1 MKCARIAALLLA
13 CACLACPARAGGIVP
28 LVRQPAAARGGV
40 LAVPL
45 QAAPGTRWP
54 DTLSLQ
60 RTDGGQ
66 AIEGVVA
73 WIGEAEPSVA
83 RAWTQADES
92 LDVRPASRAQEGG
105 AVLLLAKVPADVRGS
120 LRLDGE
126 SIEPTWFE
134 LATPEPDAGRA
145 MLAPSATPGM
155 DQPDPSAPAEWFRW
169 WLLADASGTR
179 PPAPTGDT
187 ASQLFALHRAQL
199 WQAGLDRVERLSPGV
214 ATELRERLTAVS
226 TEMRGAV
233 QARVASWIAESDS
246 LSTLLGVLVDATR
259 SDQQVVETALTW
271 LRAQSPLTCWIES
284 DDGASV
290 RVVAL
295 NASGEEALVR
305 LAWLESPAMPALAL
319 RVPAHGIG
327 RQSVDRPPELMP
339 DVFTRNASPLR
350 GTLLLQWN
358 DWKRRMAVG
367 PARFTPR
374 PPGFPLG
381 VLLPSMRLAD
391 AQRGAV
397 VAPPEAWRTTAS
409 LRKRFG
415 RWEVFAECLRPTTT
429 ELDELEVMV
438 GEGTR
443 IARIRVREH
452 GEPVID
458 GAGELPP
465 PVITR
470 GSFTDRWR
478 CVIELPEAWCAA
490 SPPASVKGAKR
501 ITATPLRLGV
511 ARSPGGVGTRQS
523 AVLAVP
529 PWAAIPV
536 LSLDPSGWWSGA
548 RPAVA
553 AESPVP

>member
-1 MKCARIAALLLA
+1 MNSARIAAVLLA
-13 CACLACPARAGGIVP
+13 SLWMACQARAGGIVP

-54 DTLSLQ
+54 DTLRLQ

-66 AIEGVVA
+66 AIEGTVA
-73 WIGEAEPSVA
+73 WIGAAEPTVA
-83 RAWTQADES
+83 RAWTQADE
-92 LDVRPASRAQEGG
+92 LLEVRPASRAQEGG
-105 AVLLLAKVPADVRGS
+105 AVLLLAKVPADVRGP
-120 LRLDGE
+120 LQLDGE
-126 SIEPTWFE
+126 SIEPTWLE

-145 MLAPSATPGM
+145 ALAPSATPGM

-169 WLLADASGTR
+169 WLLADASGMR
-179 PPAPTGDT
+179 PPAPTGDA

-226 TEMRGAV
+226 IETRGAV

-246 LSTLLGVLVDATR
+246 LTTLLGILVDAAR

-295 NASGEEALVR
+295 NASGEEAVVR

-319 RVPAHGIG
+319 RVPAHGVG

-358 DWKRRMAVG
+358 DWKRRMALG

-415 RWEVFAECLRPTTT
+415 RWEVFAECLRPAAT

-443 IARIRVREH
+443 IARIRVHER

-458 GAGELPP
+458 GAGDLPP

-470 GSFTDRWR
+470 GTFADRWR
-478 CVIELPEAWCAA
+478 CVIELPEAWSGAVPTA
-490 SPPASVKGAKR
+490 LAKGANR
-501 ITATPLRLGV
+501 VAATPLRLGV

-529 PWAAIPV
+529 PWAAVPV
-536 LSLDPSGWWSGA
+536 LSLDPAGWWSGA
-548 RPAVA
+548 RPVA
-553 AESPVP
+553 SPAP

>member
-1 MKCARIAALLLA
+1 MKSARIVVLLLA
-13 CACLACPARAGGIVP
+13 SLGMAITARAQGIEP
-28 LVRQPAAARGGV
+28 AVRQPVAVRGGV

-45 QAAPGTRWP
+45 QAASGTRWP
-54 DTLSLQ
+54 DTLVLQ
-60 RTDGGQ
+60 RTDGGEP
-66 AIEGVVA
+66 ITGVLA
-73 WIGEAEPSVA
+73 WIGAAEPSVA
-83 RAWTQADES
+83 RAWTQADEQ
-92 LDVRPASRAQEGG
+92 LDVRPVSRAEQGG
-105 AVLLLAKVPADVRGS
+105 VVLLLARMPADVRAA
-120 LRLDGE
+120 LRLNGQP
-126 SIEPTWFE
+126 IEPAWME

-145 MLAPSATPGM
+145 HLAPSASPGM
-155 DQPDPSAPAEWFRW
+155 DRPDPSAPAEWFRW
-169 WLLADASGTR
+169 WLLADATGTR
-179 PPAPTGDT
+179 PPPPPGDEV
-187 ASQLFALHRAQL
+187 SRLFALHRAQL

-214 ATELRERLTAVS
+214 ANEIRERLTAVS
-226 TEMRGAV
+226 VETQRSVIAG
-233 QARVASWIAESDS
+233 VAAWIAEADS
-246 LSTLLGVLVDATR
+246 LSTLLGILVDATR

-295 NASGEEALVR
+295 NASGEEAVVR

-358 DWKRRMAVG
+358 DWKRRIAVG

-415 RWEVFAECLRPTTT
+415 RWEVFAECLRPAAT

-438 GEGTR
+438 GQGSR
-443 IARIRVREH
+443 IARIRVRER
-452 GEPVID
+452 GDPVID
-458 GAGELPP
+458 GAGELPS

-470 GSFTDRWR
+470 GSFADRWR
-478 CVIELPEAWCAA
+478 CVIELPESWCGAA
-490 SPPASVKGAKR
+490 SPAPVKGAKR
-501 ITATPLRLGV
+501 VAATPLRLGV

-529 PWAAIPV
+529 PWAAVPV
-536 LSLDPSGWWSGA
+536 LSLDPSAWWSGA
-548 RPAVA
+548 PAPEA
-553 AESPVP
+553 SPIP